1 MGLFTTPLYDVF
13 CIVYFLMNEIHVVCN
28 LILNA
33 IYMQI
38 VANYC
43 ESLTLDSRIK
53 RWMSEVAAVSRR
65 VTQPALHLHQPWFQ

>member
-1 MGLFTTPLYDVF
+1 MYFAL
-13 CIVYFLMNEIHVVCN
+13 YFLMNESRVVCN

-43 ESLTLDSRIK
+43 ESLTLDSCIK
-53 RWMSEVAAVSRR
+53 SWMSEAEAVF
-65 VTQPALHLHQPWFQ
+65 QAQAGHPALHL